1 MLNSPAIRG
10 LPFAHLHFLA
20 MKPSLISAAFVL
32 QRNSSI
38 FVQRMLLD
46 HSISLFIYWA
56 HQLLINCK
64 VGKFIIQQEIIQQ
77 TIGKIWMLWAKLS
90 VHISCHMHTNCH
102 KGERLVCY
110 IRHAE
115 LFRRQCM
122 YSSSTVVFRIPG
134 RQIRIL
140 SLFYYAY
147 IYVIPLLLMLMKCFL
162 SVFPIAP

>member
-1 MLNSPAIRG
+1 M
-10 LPFAHLHFLA
+10 HLWIHSRKKKQKL
-20 MKPSLISAAFVL
+20 KV
-32 QRNSSI
+32 NSSI
-38 FVQRMLLD
+38 KSLV
-46 HSISLFIYWA
+46 ISSSSFISKPTKRKLPLPQKWETYTYKWSG
-56 HQLLINCK
+56 L
-64 VGKFIIQQEIIQQ
+64 QQEIIQQ
-77 TIGKIWMLWAKLS
+77 TIGKIWVLWAKLS